1 VWDGER
7 VRREEA
13 RHAGMGSTFLAAGA
27 VHRPTGRL
35 VGFTEV
41 GLSRSDPRRAFQWGT
56 MVSAAHRGHRLGL
69 LLKVRALQE
78 LGTTSPATQY
88 VSTWNA
94 QENRHMI
101 AVNEA
106 LGARTN
112 GRVVSLQRKLT

>member
-1 VWDGER
+1 
-7 VRREEA
+7 
-13 RHAGMGSTFLAAGA
+13 

-41 GLSRSDPRRAFQWGT
+41 GLARADRRRAFQWGT
-56 MVSAAHRGHRLGL
+56 MVLSAHRGHRLGL
-69 LLKVRALQE
+69 LLKLVVLQE
-78 LGTTSPATQY
+78 LAVASPATRC

-94 QENRHMI
+94 QENGPMI

-112 GRVVSLQRKLT
+112 GWILALQRKLA